1 MKWALFKFQLKVLKG
16 NWYRLPFLL
25 AFIFLQMAFVLAGCE
40 ETSHNIWFTP
50 ITVILFSLIISQ
62 SFHEILKDDL
72 EDGSLFWLK
81 RQGVEPVLY
90 FLTTAAAF
98 CVMTLLPTLVVIGVT
113 WALRGDAL
121 DAIFI
126 MTLALGLIGIQS
138 ICLGGA
144 LSISALTAKTQGMH
158 LTLPLCLI
166 PLGLPSLLLISGID
180 QGLSCLSALGF
191 LAGLTLTYIALG
203 IILFSYAFTDPTV
216 KP

>member
-1 MKWALFKFQLKVLKG
+1 MKWTLFKFQLKVLKA

-25 AFIFLQMAFVLAGCE
+25 AFIFLQIAFVLASTE
-40 ETSHNIWFTP
+40 TTSHSTWFTP

-62 SFHEILKDDL
+62 SFHEALKDDL

-81 RQGVEPVLY
+81 SQGVEPALY
-90 FLTTAAAF
+90 FLTTVAAF
-98 CVMTLLPTLVVIGVT
+98 CVMTLIPTLAVVAVT
-113 WALRGDAL
+113 WSLRGDAINT
-121 DAIFI
+121 IFI

-144 LSISALTAKTQGMH
+144 LSISALTAKTQGIH

-191 LAGLTLTYIALG
+191 LTGLSLTYIALG
-203 IILFSYAFTDPTV
+203 IIFFSYALKD
-216 KP
+216 

>member
-25 AFIFLQMAFVLAGCE
+25 AFIFLQMAFVLAESDGMR
-40 ETSHNIWFTP
+40 HNAWFTP

-62 SFHEILKDDL
+62 SFHEVLKDDL

-81 RQGVEPVLY
+81 SQGVQPALY
-90 FLTTAAAF
+90 FLTMTAAF
-98 CVMTLLPTLVVIGVT
+98 CVMTLLPTLAVVAAS
-113 WALRGDAL
+113 WAYRGEEL
-121 DAIFI
+121 SAIFL
-126 MTLALGLIGIQS
+126 MTIALGLIGIQS

-144 LSISALTAKTQGMH
+144 LSIAALTTKTQGMH

-166 PLGLPSLLLISGID
+166 PLSLPSLLLISGID

-191 LAGLTLTYIALG
+191 LAGLSLSYIALG
-203 IILFSYAFTDPTV
+203 IILFSYAL
-216 KP
+216 KS